1 MTRNEIRLASGAAAR
16 WFKLTKAALFTLA
29 LAAAM
34 GPQALPAQLFHP
46 ANGTPPSFDV
56 ATIKPNGDPRAG
68 LNFALSVTNFRATN
82 ATLHDLVKLA
92 YNVRSE
98 DQVVGLSGWMTTRHF
113 DIRAKA
119 SDADIAAFQNLSFE
133 KKLDEVRW
141 MLQTLLA
148 DRFAL
153 KVSFTQKDLPV
164 YALVVAKGGPKMKEV
179 EMSPFPPPGTPAP
192 PGAHLPRI
200 GPTGPNQYTASAWS
214 MDQMAD
220 WLSFF
225 DEIGNRVVVN
235 ETGLKGY
242 YDFVLNGVSQHFPA
256 SANFNGAAAPEPAA
270 SIFAALPEQL
280 GLRMEPKKAPVEVL
294 AIDHVEEPT
303 AN

>member
-1 MTRNEIRLASGAAAR
+1 MR
-16 WFKLTKAALFTLA
+16 WFVLMKIGFVVSA
-29 LAAAM
+29 LAAALI
-34 GPQALPAQLFHP
+34 GPQALQAQLFHP
-46 ANGTPPSFDV
+46 ANGPSPSFEV
-56 ATIKPNGDPRAG
+56 ATIKPNDDPRPV
-68 LNFALSVTNFRATN
+68 LNFALSVTNFRATH
-82 ATLHDLVKLA
+82 ASLQDLVKLA

-98 DQVVGLSGWMTTRHF
+98 DQVIGLSGWMTTQHF
-113 DIRAKA
+113 DIQAKA
-119 SDADIAAFQNLSFE
+119 SDADVEAFQKLSFE

-141 MLQTLLA
+141 MLQVLLT

-153 KVSFTQKDLPV
+153 KVSFSSKELPV
-164 YALVVAKGGPKMKEV
+164 YALVVAKGGPKMTEV

-214 MDQMAD
+214 MDQMAN

-225 DEIGNRVVVN
+225 NEVGNRVVVN

-242 YDFVLNGVSQHFPA
+242 YDFVLNGVSQKFPETTYL
-256 SANFNGAAAPEPAA
+256 NGAPVDAT

-280 GLRMEPKKAPVEVL
+280 GLRLEPKKGPVDVL
-294 AIDHVEEPT
+294 VIDHVEEPSE
-303 AN
+303 N

>member
-1 MTRNEIRLASGAAAR
+1 MR
-16 WFKLTKAALFTLA
+16 WFVPMKIGFVVPA
-29 LAAAM
+29 LAAALI
-34 GPQALPAQLFHP
+34 GPQALQAQLFHP
-46 ANGTPPSFDV
+46 ASGPSPSFEV
-56 ATIKPNGDPRAG
+56 ATIKPNDDPRPV
-68 LNFALSVTNFRATN
+68 LNFALSVTNFRATH
-82 ATLHDLVKLA
+82 ASLQDLVKLA

-98 DQVVGLSGWMTTRHF
+98 DQVIGLSGWMTTQHF
-113 DIRAKA
+113 DIQAKA
-119 SDADIAAFQNLSFE
+119 SDADVEAFQKLSFE

-141 MLQTLLA
+141 MLQVLLT

-153 KVSFTQKDLPV
+153 KVSFSSKELPV
-164 YALVVAKGGPKMKEV
+164 YALVVAKGGPKMTEV

-214 MDQMAD
+214 MDQMAN

-225 DEIGNRVVVN
+225 NEVGNRVVVN

-242 YDFVLNGVSQHFPA
+242 YDFVLNGVSQKFPETTYL
-256 SANFNGAAAPEPAA
+256 NGAPVDAT

-280 GLRMEPKKAPVEVL
+280 GLRLEPKKGPVDVL
-294 AIDHVEEPT
+294 VIDHVEEPSE
-303 AN
+303 N